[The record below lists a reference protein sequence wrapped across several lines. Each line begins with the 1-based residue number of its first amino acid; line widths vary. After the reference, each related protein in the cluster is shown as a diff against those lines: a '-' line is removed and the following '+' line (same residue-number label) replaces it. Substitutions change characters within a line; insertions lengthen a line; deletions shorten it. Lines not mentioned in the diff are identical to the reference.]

1 MPYSVRTDDGIVVDG
16 IPDHIDPGSEEV
28 RQKVLQARA
37 QRGGESP
44 APSQPEFNPSEGVGF
59 GEAMAVMAGRG
70 LTNIARGVGL
80 ADQEDPA
87 VKKGMA
93 QLREAQPTASMI
105 GEVAGEAA
113 PFLIPGLGA
122 AALPSVGARV
132 AATAGLG
139 ALEGALI
146 SRGKGNVLSET
157 LLSAGIG
164 GTVAGALEL
173 ALPVIGRMGSALVSR
188 ILRKPPAGAVVDASG
203 NPSSELVEA
212 LKASGSKFE
221 DLTSAAVTELKGQV
235 VDPAQASRKA
245 MLESQGLT
253 PTRAQVT
260 RDAGDFQIQ
269 QEAAK
274 TSSRAREA
282 IEGQEAILSTRFDN
296 AALEAAKGSD
306 SPSASV
312 VEHIVDKST
321 ALDKRIGELYKAARD
336 AAPEAKNIKLVGL
349 GAKIKDLAPS
359 DRASKGAIDAVFG
372 DLKAKGVMD
381 ADFNVVGRIDVD
393 TAEDVRKMMNSLYD
407 PQEPF
412 RNIKLRELKDSLDDD
427 VFKAAGRDV
436 YAEGRRAKRDFEKG
450 LERAKVSK
458 FDANKTNLVRDILE
472 NKIDPDKMADT
483 VVFGRK
489 YRTNDIQQ
497 LKDYMLQDEAG
508 AKAFNALRGNTLEMI
523 KSKSFIGPE
532 DANGFKAL
540 SRDKLEKTI
549 NGIGRDKLSVLLE
562 PKEMKFLDDMLK
574 VSRLREP
581 VRGTQQGRG
590 PSAQAIAKLEEK
602 LKAVPMLGA
611 LVDFIDID
619 SAGRAVLKA
628 SPKKARRDIL
638 TPQAQA
644 AFAEARQP
652 ISLGGGAA
660 AAGLI
665 EEQQ

>member
-602 LKAVPMLGA
+602 LKAIPMLGA